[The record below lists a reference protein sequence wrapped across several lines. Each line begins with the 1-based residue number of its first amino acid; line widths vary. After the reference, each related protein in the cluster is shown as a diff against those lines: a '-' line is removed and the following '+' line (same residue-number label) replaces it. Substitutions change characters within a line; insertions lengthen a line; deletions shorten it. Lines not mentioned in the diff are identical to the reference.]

1 MQQEDMN
8 GTRSLAEEVTEIL
21 RNRIL
26 QGEYTMGEK
35 LTENKIAA
43 ELKVSRTPIRDAF
56 RQLEKE
62 QLVEYIPN
70 KGCFARGFSREDM
83 NDIYAVRGAVE
94 ALAIRK
100 ACEHA
105 DEQDIRQL
113 GRQLEKMHFYTKQ
126 NSYEK
131 LLQANE
137 EFHLMIY
144 RMTESRFIVQIM
156 KTYQDYVHLARRES
170 LKKEEDLPEIYQE
183 HEAIYRAIE
192 ARDKDAA
199 AKAGE
204 HHLEQSAKRAMKRW
218 VEGKI
223 ICGDSCDLPR

>member
-113 GRQLEKMHFYTKQ
+113 GRQLEKMH
-126 NSYEK
+126 
-131 LLQANE
+131 L
-137 EFHLMIY
+137 
-144 RMTESRFIVQIM
+144 
-156 KTYQDYVHLARRES
+156 
-170 LKKEEDLPEIYQE
+170 
-183 HEAIYRAIE
+183 
-192 ARDKDAA
+192 
-199 AKAGE
+199 
-204 HHLEQSAKRAMKRW
+204 
-218 VEGKI
+218 
-223 ICGDSCDLPR
+223 

>member
-1 MQQEDMN
+1 MRQEDMN

-62 QLVEYIPN
+62 QLVEY
-70 KGCFARGFSREDM
+70 
-83 NDIYAVRGAVE
+83 AVRGAVE

-100 ACEHA
+100 ACDHA

-183 HEAIYRAIE
+183 H
-192 ARDKDAA
+192 DAA